1 MLPRRLPAAP
11 VRQATVRHAERV
23 AVRGRRAGRSM
34 GCCAIGLSVYAALF
48 SGISM
53 LGNPGYVYTHGPI
66 VFVQCLSNYIAV
78 PITAYLFIP
87 FFNGL
92 RLTSAYE
99 YLELRFSL
107 RVRLIGSFLF
117 VVRIYLYLGQALY
130 APALALEAVAG
141 VPILLTVLVTGG
153 ISAGYT
159 YHGGMRTVIWTD
171 IMQFL
176 VLWGG
181 QAVLTLFAWRGVE
194 GDPIAIARAHDR
206 FTFVDWDL
214 DITSD
219 YSTFNVVL
227 GSIPLF
233 LVQSATDQIAVQRYL
248 TAASVREAQKGL
260 WLKLLVLP
268 FFNPLAYVCGVALFA
283 YYHSG
288 GRADPVAAGV
298 VKNAD
303 EIMPFFAVSEM
314 PAGLS
319 GMLISGIL
327 AATMSTTSSGLA
339 SASTAIVTDFVLRLR
354 WAGDSG
360 DGVESRLALSRR
372 VMVAS
377 SVLMVLSAWFV
388 SQLGTQL
395 AELAWV
401 VNGLCG
407 GEPTRPTS
415 AACCSTQIAFTAPR
429 MRRATAGPLLGVFLL
444 GMLTRTAEE
453 RGAFC
458 GVVAGSCALLV
469 LMASSR
475 FCAET
480 GSECLAG
487 LTWLGRIAFFWC
499 LLSTQQVSS

>member
-1 MLPRRLPAAP
+1 MLD
-11 VRQATVRHAERV
+11 
-23 AVRGRRAGRSM
+23 
-34 GCCAIGLSVYAALF
+34 
-48 SGISM
+48 
-53 LGNPGYVYTHGPI
+53 NPGYVYTHGP
-66 VFVQCLSNYIAV
+66 VAFVQGLSTYIVA

-107 RVRLIGSFLF
+107 RIRLIGSFLF
-117 VVRIYLYLGQALY
+117 ILRIYLYLGQALY

-141 VPILLTVLVTGG
+141 VPILFTVLVAGG
-153 ISAGYT
+153 VSAGYT

-181 QAVLTLFAWRGVE
+181 QAVLTVFAWRGVE
-194 GDPIAIARAHDR
+194 GDPIAIAKAHDR
-206 FTFVDWDL
+206 FTFLDWRFDV
-214 DITSD
+214 TND
-219 YSTFNVVL
+219 YSTINVVL
-227 GSIPLF
+227 GTIPLY

-248 TAASVREAQKGL
+248 TASSVKEAQKGL

-268 FFNPLAYVCGVALFA
+268 FFHPLAYVCGIALFS
-283 YYHSG
+283 YFHSG
-288 GRADPVAAGV
+288 GRTDPVAAGLV
-298 VKNAD
+298 RNAD
-303 EIMPFFAVSEM
+303 EVMPFFAVSEM

-339 SASTAIVTDFVLRLR
+339 SVSTAIVTDFILRLG
-354 WAGDSG
+354 WAGEAG

-372 VMVAS
+372 VILAS

-388 SQLGTQL
+388 AQLGTQL

-407 GEPTRPTS
+407 GETT
-415 AACCSTQIAFTAPR
+415 I
-429 MRRATAGPLLGVFLL
+429 
-444 GMLTRTAEE
+444 
-453 RGAFC
+453 
-458 GVVAGSCALLV
+458 
-469 LMASSR
+469 
-475 FCAET
+475 
-480 GSECLAG
+480 
-487 LTWLGRIAFFWC
+487 
-499 LLSTQQVSS
+499 